1 VSVLRART
9 AVAAVLLVG
18 LLTYPVVVLARSAP
32 EFPSAEDCVAPATS
46 DGSIE
51 LVFGRFTSATTA
63 NAAAARVHAAGLHPS
78 VALDDCGRLVVAT
91 TGYTKLAAARAAAA
105 RAAKA
110 GLAGQPEVA
119 PPS

>member
-1 VSVLRART
+1 VQ
-9 AVAAVLLVG
+9 
-18 LLTYPVVVLARSAP
+18 
-32 EFPSAEDCVAPATS
+32 
-46 DGSIE
+46 
-51 LVFGRFTSATTA
+51 
-63 NAAAARVHAAGLHPS
+63 AAGLHPS

-110 GLAGQPEVA
+110 GLAGRPEVA